1 LRIIYSSISTWKKAF
16 FMSPFQAKTQ
26 AKRILVVDDLEDNL
40 FLLQTILTEEGFE
53 VDVAKN
59 GKLALAKIE
68 ATPPDIVLM
77 DAMMPGMNGYE
88 TTRRIRQ
95 NKNLPFMPILLIT
108 AYLDANAAQGLELGA
123 NDFIRKP
130 IEYDELMA
138 RIKASLRFKEMMNS
152 NQ

>member
-1 LRIIYSSISTWKKAF
+1 
-16 FMSPFQAKTQ
+16 MSHFQANSK

-53 VDVAKN
+53 VDLAKN

-68 ATPPDIVLM
+68 AVPPDIILM

-88 TTRRIRQ
+88 TTRQIRQ

-108 AYLDANAAQGLELGA
+108 AYLDADAAQGLELGA

-138 RIKASLRFKEMMNS
+138 RINASLRFKEMMNS

>member
-1 LRIIYSSISTWKKAF
+1 
-16 FMSPFQAKTQ
+16 MCPFQAKSQ

-108 AYLDANAAQGLELGA
+108 AYLDANATQG
-123 NDFIRKP
+123 NDEF
-130 IEYDELMA
+130 
-138 RIKASLRFKEMMNS
+138 
-152 NQ
+152 

>member
-1 LRIIYSSISTWKKAF
+1 
-16 FMSPFQAKTQ
+16 MSPFQAKTQ

-68 ATPPDIVLM
+68 AMPPDIILM

-138 RIKASLRFKEMMNS
+138 RIKSSLRFKEMMNS